1 MNYFVHGMGAII
13 LGLNIDYLAAQF
25 NPELTYLFNIAKDSL
40 TPEQIGLVGEAKQSV
55 YNVMM
60 GLGVGRLLVLFIM
73 GTLSD
78 KFGRK
83 PFIVLGGL
91 FYIGFLL
98 GILVSPNVQ
107 IAFMFAI
114 LGGIANST

>member
-1 MNYFVHGMGAII
+1 
-13 LGLNIDYLAAQF
+13 
-25 NPELTYLFNIAKDSL
+25 
-40 TPEQIGLVGEAKQSV
+40 
-55 YNVMM
+55 MM
-60 GLGVGRLLVLFIM
+60 RLCVGRLLVLFIM
-73 GTLSD
+73 GTLSG

-114 LGGIANST
+114 LGGIANSTLDVGTYPALMEAFAKSPGSASILIKAAIASSRQSVLPIIMGIIIAN

>member
-1 MNYFVHGMGAII
+1 
-13 LGLNIDYLAAQF
+13 
-25 NPELTYLFNIAKDSL
+25 
-40 TPEQIGLVGEAKQSV
+40 
-55 YNVMM
+55 MM
-60 GLGVGRLLVLFIM
+60 RLGVGRLLVLFIM
-73 GTLSD
+73 GTLSG
-78 KFGRK
+78 KFERK

-98 GILVSPNVQ
+98 GILVSANVQ